1 MFRVATVAVNDLAPK
16 QVGASMHSCL
26 SGSGISALSQRLA
39 HRRRCTPMPASQLPD
54 RQLLIP
60 TMTPV
65 TFELL
70 HSHRSFTLHLQLA
83 LDRQAGT

>member
-1 MFRVATVAVNDLAPK
+1 
-16 QVGASMHSCL
+16 
-26 SGSGISALSQRLA
+26 
-39 HRRRCTPMPASQLPD
+39 MPASQLPD